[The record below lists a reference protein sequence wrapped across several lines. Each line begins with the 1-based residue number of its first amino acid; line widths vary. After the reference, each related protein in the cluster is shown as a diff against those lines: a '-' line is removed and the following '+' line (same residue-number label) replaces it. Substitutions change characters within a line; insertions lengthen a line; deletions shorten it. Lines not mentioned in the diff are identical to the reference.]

1 MSMHPRSQTTVVTLS
16 YGAVLCVCSPRH
28 VFGERVHGH
37 VGGGARLEL
46 HVDRLVVAH
55 VVVALVDASP
65 VRTALQGLF
74 QGGLLVARMLL
85 S

>member
-1 MSMHPRSQTTVVTLS
+1 M
-16 YGAVLCVCSPRH
+16 CSPRH

-55 VVVALVDASP
+55 VVVALVHATP
-65 VRTALQGLF
+65 VRAALQCLP
-74 QGGLLVARMLL
+74 QGGLNGCLRPYQ
-85 S
+85 